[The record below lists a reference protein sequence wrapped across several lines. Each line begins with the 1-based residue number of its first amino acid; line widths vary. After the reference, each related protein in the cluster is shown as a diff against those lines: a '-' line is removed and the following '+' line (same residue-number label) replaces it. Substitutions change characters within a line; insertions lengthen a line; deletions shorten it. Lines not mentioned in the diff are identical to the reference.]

1 MTTEKFDQFR
11 DIILSEYPD
20 LAASTFELAPVGW
33 DSIAVDV
40 DDRLI
45 FKFPRNEVA
54 QKALVKEAALLV
66 VRPRVSMAVPELRIL
81 REAGTCF
88 LFMRS

>member
-1 MTTEKFDQFR
+1 MTTEKLDQFR
-11 DIILSEYPD
+11 DIILSAYPD
-20 LAASTFELAPVGW
+20 LATSTFELAPVGW

-54 QKALVKEAALLV
+54 QKALVREAALLAV
-66 VRPRVSMAVPELRIL
+66 VRPRVTMAVPELRIF
-81 REAGTCF
+81 E
-88 LFMRS
+88 